1 MSFVRQGVGTL
12 GSRAIVF
19 AAAFLANI
27 LIARLLG
34 PAGKGQISLVI
45 FTITILINVAALGI
59 PSALVFHV
67 GQKLH
72 NTRRLFGA
80 GLALY
85 SLAVVVFAALYLAV
99 LPYLQ
104 GTIFSDLPPWLM
116 YFVLLAFPLSLAI
129 RYAQHITLGLRHV
142 FHYNLV
148 TVLDRVAYVVL
159 LAVILW
165 GFERSVAGVFYAEVL
180 GRLTAGV
187 VAVCLLLGA
196 LKPLFSFGR
205 KELGALLGYGLRA
218 HLMLVIALVSYRI
231 GLYVLRYF
239 YDAAVVGQYSIA
251 LNMAEVLLFIP
262 NSFGV
267 ILFARTSSSTDE
279 EASRFTP
286 IAARN
291 VLALTLVSALVLG
304 LVAPV
309 LVPLIFGQA
318 FRPSIA
324 LFLVLLPGVIT
335 FALYRVLS
343 YDMIGRGF
351 PLRVS
356 LASGAGLIAN
366 LVVAILLVPRLGAM
380 GAVFGNL
387 AGYILTTAV
396 ITFIFLRMTG
406 NRLSDLILWRRDD
419 FRHYRNLLAKLRNG
433 GSNADGE

>member
-12 GSRAIVF
+12 SSRAIVF
-19 AAAFLANI
+19 VAAFFANI
-27 LIARLLG
+27 LIARFLG
-34 PAGKGQISLVI
+34 PEGKGQISLI
-45 FTITILINVAALGI
+45 FFTITILINVSALGI
-59 PSALVFHV
+59 PAALVFHV

-72 NTRRLFGA
+72 DARRLLGA
-80 GLALY
+80 GIALY
-85 SLAVVVFAALYLAV
+85 ALTIVLFAAFYLAV
-99 LPYLQ
+99 LPSLQ
-104 GTIFSDLPPWLM
+104 GTIFSDIPAWLM

-129 RYAQHITLGLRHV
+129 RYAQHITLGLRRV

-148 TVLDRVAYVVL
+148 TILERVAYVAL
-159 LAVILW
+159 LLIILW
-165 GFERSVAGVFYAEVL
+165 GIERSVIGVVYAEVL
-180 GRLTAGV
+180 GRLAVCV
-187 VAVCLLLGA
+187 VAACLLLGV

-205 KELGALLGYGLRA
+205 RELGALLSFGLRA
-218 HLMLVIALVSYRI
+218 HLMLVIALISYRI
-231 GLYVLRYF
+231 GLYVLRCF

-286 IAARN
+286 IASRN
-291 VLALTLVSALVLG
+291 VLMLTLLSALALG
-304 LVAPV
+304 VVAPV
-309 LVPLIFGQA
+309 LVPFIFGQA

-366 LVVAILLVPRLGAM
+366 LCVALLFVPKLGAM

-387 AGYILTTAV
+387 AGYALTTAI

-406 NRLSDLILWRRDD
+406 NRLSDLIIWRRDD
-419 FRHYRNLLAKLRNG
+419 FRHYRNLLSKLRNDN
-433 GSNADGE
+433 SSLSDE

>member
-12 GSRAIVF
+12 SSRAIVF

-27 LIARLLG
+27 LIARFLG

-80 GLALY
+80 ALVLY
-85 SLAVVVFAALYLAV
+85 SSAVIVFAAFYLAV

-129 RYAQHITLGLRHV
+129 RYAQHIILGLRRV

-159 LAVILW
+159 LLVILW
-165 GFERSVAGVFYAEVL
+165 GFERSVAGIVYAEVL
-180 GRLTAGV
+180 GRLTAFV

-218 HLMLVIALVSYRI
+218 HLMLVIALISYRI

-262 NSFGV
+262 NSFGI
-267 ILFARTSSSTDE
+267 ILFTRTSSSTNE

-318 FRPSIA
+318 FRPSIP
-324 LFLVLLPGVIT
+324 LFLVLLPGVVT

-366 LVVAILLVPRLGAM
+366 LGVAILLVPSLGAM

-387 AGYILTTAV
+387 AGYALTTV
-396 ITFIFLRMTG
+396 IITYIFLRMTG

-433 GSNADGE
+433 GSNVDGE

>member
-12 GSRAIVF
+12 TSRAIVF
-19 AAAFLANI
+19 AAAFFSNV
-27 LIARLLG
+27 LIARFLG
-34 PAGKGQISLVI
+34 PTGKGQISLVI

-72 NTRRLFGA
+72 NARRLFGA
-80 GLALY
+80 SLVLY
-85 SLAVVVFAALYLAV
+85 FFAVIVFTAIYLAAI
-99 LPYLQ
+99 PYLQ

-116 YFVLLAFPLSLAI
+116 YVVLLVFPTTLAA
-129 RYAQHITLGLRHV
+129 RYAQHIALGLRHV

-148 TVLDRVAYVVL
+148 MVIDRVAYVVL
-159 LAVILW
+159 LLLILW
-165 GFERSVAGVFYAEVL
+165 GFERSVAGVVYAEVL
-180 GRLTAGV
+180 GRLTACV

-196 LKPLFSFGR
+196 LKPLFTFGR
-205 KELGALLGYGLRA
+205 RELGALLGYGLRA
-218 HLMLVIALVSYRI
+218 HLMLVIALISYRI

-239 YDAAVVGQYSIA
+239 HDAAIVGQYSIA
-251 LNMAEVLLFIP
+251 LNVAEVLLFIP
-262 NSFGV
+262 NSFGM

-291 VLALTLVSALVLG
+291 VLALTLASALVLG

-309 LVPLIFGQA
+309 LVPLVFGQA

-324 LFLVLLPGVIT
+324 LFLVLLPGVVT

-343 YDMIGRGF
+343 YDLIGRGF

-356 LASGAGLIAN
+356 LASGAGLVAN
-366 LVVAILLVPRLGAM
+366 VGVAILLVPRLGAM
-380 GAVFGNL
+380 GAVCGNL
-387 AGYILTTAV
+387 AGYGLTTII
-396 ITFIFLRMTG
+396 ITYIFLRMTG
-406 NRLSDLILWRRDD
+406 NRLSDLILWKRED

-433 GSNADGE
+433 GPNLDGE

>member
-85 SLAVVVFAALYLAV
+85 SLAVVVFAVLYLAV

-129 RYAQHITLGLRHV
+129 RYAQHIMLGLRHV

-159 LAVILW
+159 LVVILW
-165 GFERSVAGVFYAEVL
+165 GFEQSVAGVVYAEVL
-180 GRLTAGV
+180 GRLTACV
-187 VAVCLLLGA
+187 VAVCFLLCA

-366 LVVAILLVPRLGAM
+366 LGVAILLVPRLGAM

-387 AGYILTTAV
+387 AGYILTTAI